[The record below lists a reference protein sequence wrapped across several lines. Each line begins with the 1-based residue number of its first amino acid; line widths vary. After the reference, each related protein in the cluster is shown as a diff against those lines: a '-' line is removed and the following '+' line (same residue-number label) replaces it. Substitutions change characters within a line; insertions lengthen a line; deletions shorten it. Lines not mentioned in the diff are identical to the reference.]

1 MPSTKHTASAAPEI
15 VASEACRILNV
26 DRSTLLRWVAAE
38 KVTPTR
44 KLPGST
50 GAFLFDGAE
59 IEALAAARKTARAA
73 RKASA

>member
-1 MPSTKHTASAAPEI
+1 MPLHTPSATPEI
-15 VASEACRILNV
+15 VASEACRILKV

-50 GAFLFDGAE
+50 GAFLFDRKQ
-59 IEALAAARKTARAA
+59 IETIAASRRKTA
-73 RKASA
+73 KASA

>member
-1 MPSTKHTASAAPEI
+1 MQTHTTSAEPEI

-50 GAFLFDGAE
+50 GAFLFDRSA
-59 IEALAAARKTARAA
+59 IEALAATRKTD
-73 RKASA
+73 KASA